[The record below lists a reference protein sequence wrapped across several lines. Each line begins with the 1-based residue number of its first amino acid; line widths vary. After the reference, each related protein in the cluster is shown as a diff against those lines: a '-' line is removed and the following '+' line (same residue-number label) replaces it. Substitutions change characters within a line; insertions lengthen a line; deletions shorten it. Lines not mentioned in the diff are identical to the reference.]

1 MEITINQLERTTADD
16 KIEEL
21 TTRIE
26 TLENA

>member
-21 TTRIE
+21 ITRIE